1 VVCLFA
7 GFYATHL
14 LWAMGHNLRIS
25 LLPALVAS
33 AFLFLL
39 APWPTRAQLS
49 TEEHLSQEPFWPTE
63 TFSPRDAYAPAA
75 TCQSCHSKI
84 WATQK
89 TTPMANAAEPI
100 NESGILHSHTKTNF
114 SVSHFHYEI
123 KTGATGSR
131 YVVTDGKHT
140 MDYPL
145 LWAFGVG
152 RVGQS
157 YLFKKEDGNIY
168 EARVSFFEVPK
179 TLGFTPGRA
188 LAAPKDVDEA
198 MNRRVGPAEVRK
210 CFSCHTTASI
220 FNGSLD
226 EKNMIPGVR
235 CQACHG
241 PGAKHASAMQAA
253 QLAGTS
259 DPGATAIFNPESL
272 PPADSV
278 DFCGACHGT
287 FWDIQLSKITGV
299 STVRSQPY
307 RLESSKCWAKADARL
322 TCVACHDPHLPLE
335 TESSSYDHVCLS
347 CHINTLGAKTT
358 ADHPGAACPTATKD
372 CSSCHMP
379 KVFVPE
385 MHADFTDH
393 RIRIAKKGEPYPE

>member
-1 VVCLFA
+1 MGHKLSLVHVCLSA
-7 GFYATHL
+7 AC
-14 LWAMGHNLRIS
+14 
-25 LLPALVAS
+25 

-39 APWPTRAQLS
+39 APPPARAQLS
-49 TEEHLSQEPFWPTE
+49 TDEHLSQEPFWPTE
-63 TFSPRDAYAPAA
+63 TSSPRDAYAPAA

-100 NESGILHSHTKTNF
+100 SESGILHSHSKTNF
-114 SVSHFHYEI
+114 SVTHFHYEI
-123 KTGATGSR
+123 KTGPTGSR
-131 YVVTDGKHT
+131 YVVTDGQQT

-168 EARVSFFEVPK
+168 EARVSFFEVPMA
-179 TLGFTPGRA
+179 LNFTPGRA
-188 LAAPKDVDEA
+188 LAAPRNIDEA
-198 MNRRVGPAEVRK
+198 MDRRIGAAEIRK

-220 FNGSLD
+220 FNGLLD
-226 EKNMIPGVR
+226 EKSMMPGVR

-259 DPGATAIFNPESL
+259 DPDAASMFNPETL
-272 PPADSV
+272 QPADSV

-287 FWDIQLSKITGV
+287 YWDVQLSKMSGPATA
-299 STVRSQPY
+299 RSQPY
-307 RLESSKCWAKADARL
+307 RLESSKCWGTKPDARL
-322 TCVACHDPHLPLE
+322 TCIACHDPHLPLE
-335 TESSSYDHVCLS
+335 TETSSYDHACLT
-347 CHINTLGAKTT
+347 CHINARGAKTT
-358 ADHPGAACPTATKD
+358 ADHPGAACPVATKD